1 MGYFNENKVYQIWD
15 VTQWKIILIKDVMV
29 DECMNQSIF
38 LIDFTRKSNIVALVD
53 MTTPSTI
60 GKLE

>member
-1 MGYFNENKVYQIWD
+1 MGYFNESKVYQIWD